1 MDELR
6 AYQQVWFETSRRRG
20 TDEHPLE
27 LEHRKIL
34 LDMNHFEELDLEGI
48 LLRIGGTV
56 EGYAYG
62 SVLPGGAFD
71 VMVLKGNLDFRFV
84 WRALLRELARYCVDK
99 ATYLNLEEDLGLPG
113 LRENKLSYQLRP
125 HGKVPRPLALALPQQ
140 KNCARS
146 VNRRATVESP

>member
-1 MDELR
+1 
-6 AYQQVWFETSRRRG
+6 
-20 TDEHPLE
+20 
-27 LEHRKIL
+27 
-34 LDMNHFEELDLEGI
+34 MNHFEELDLDGI

-71 VMVLKGNLDFRFV
+71 VMVLKGNLDFRIVCGEPFCASS
-84 WRALLRELARYCVDK
+84 RATCVDK

-113 LRENKLSYQLRP
+113 LREKQAELPALRP

-146 VNRRATVESP
+146 VNRRANRRVAVRASSPDADSSPAFGRARCRNFFVEAVR

>member
-1 MDELR
+1 
-6 AYQQVWFETSRRRG
+6 
-20 TDEHPLE
+20 
-27 LEHRKIL
+27 
-34 LDMNHFEELDLEGI
+34 MNHFEELDLEGI

-113 LRENKLSYQLRP
+113 P

>member
-1 MDELR
+1 
-6 AYQQVWFETSRRRG
+6 
-20 TDEHPLE
+20 
-27 LEHRKIL
+27 
-34 LDMNHFEELDLEGI
+34 MNHFEELDLEGI

-113 LRENKLSYQLRP
+113 LRENKLSYQPCASWKSTKAACSSAAAAEELR
-125 HGKVPRPLALALPQQ
+125 KVG
-140 KNCARS
+140 
-146 VNRRATVESP
+146 ESSRDR